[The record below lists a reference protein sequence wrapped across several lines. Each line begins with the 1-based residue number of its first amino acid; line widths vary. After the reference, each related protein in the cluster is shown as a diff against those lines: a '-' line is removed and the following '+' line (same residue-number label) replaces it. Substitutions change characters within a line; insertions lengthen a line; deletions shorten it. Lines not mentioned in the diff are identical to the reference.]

1 MCPAVETRLRM
12 SVVGTQDDTLAAWNL
27 ALCPPPD
34 MCHSYVFQVVAVY
47 PFVARSTHEL
57 SLQAGQPVTI
67 LEAQDKKGNPEW
79 SLVEAN
85 GQRGY
90 VPSNFLART
99 PSPTPWGWNL
109 PS

>member
-1 MCPAVETRLRM
+1 MV
-12 SVVGTQDDTLAAWNL
+12 AAY
-27 ALCPPPD
+27 
-34 MCHSYVFQVVAVY
+34 S
-47 PFVARSTHEL
+47 FVARSPHEL

-99 PSPTPWGWNL
+99 PNPTSWGWNL

>member
-1 MCPAVETRLRM
+1 M
-12 SVVGTQDDTLAAWNL
+12 
-27 ALCPPPD
+27 
-34 MCHSYVFQVVAVY
+34 FQVVAVY

-79 SLVEAN
+79 SLVEVN

-99 PSPTPWGWNL
+99 PSPAPWGWSL
-109 PS
+109 TS